1 MRSWFTALDLVQMQ
15 DAPVARMTR
24 HYAYGL
30 DITDLDVVVVD
41 DSKPMQ
47 TILRSTLLGFR
58 VRRVRTFDT
67 ASEALEVMR
76 IDPPNMVITDWRMR
90 PTSGIGLLRSL
101 RQRKMAP
108 LCFVPVIFVTAHGT
122 RTLIDRILRDGAQN
136 VVIKPLSPSALYDRL
151 TWTLRDSRPLVLGE
165 NGRYVVDG
173 VAESLDEKAR
183 KWQQIG
189 GGRSIVAV
197 SPARAAVGPKRPLA
211 PLDELRLPKEAII
224 ETAPTHKVP
233 EGDEHPNGGRG
244 QKAEFAKIAR
254 VRRTQ
259 GAA

>member
-1 MRSWFTALDLVQMQ
+1 
-15 DAPVARMTR
+15 MTR

-58 VRRVRTFDT
+58 VRRVRTFDS
-67 ASEALEVMR
+67 AEEALEVMR
-76 IDPPNMVITDWRMR
+76 IDPPNMVITDWRMK
-90 PTSGIGLLRSL
+90 PTSGVGLLRSI

-108 LCFVPVIFVTAHGT
+108 LCFLPVVFVTAHGT

-136 VVIKPLSPSALYDRL
+136 VIIKPLSPSALFERL
-151 TWTLRDSRPLVLGE
+151 NWTLRDSRPLVLGE

-197 SPARAAVGPKRPLA
+197 SPARAAVSHQRSPA
-211 PLDELRLPKEAII
+211 PLEDLRLPKEAII
-224 ETAPTHKVP
+224 SDTAARTA
-233 EGDEHPNGGRG
+233 ERGADNTEHAKGEKTG
-244 QKAEFAKIAR
+244 FAKIAR
-254 VRRTQ
+254 VRR
-259 GAA
+259 ANSVA

>member
-1 MRSWFTALDLVQMQ
+1 
-15 DAPVARMTR
+15 MTR

-30 DITDLDVVVVD
+30 DINDLDVVVVD

-67 ASEALEVMR
+67 PEEALEVMR
-76 IDPPNMVITDWRMR
+76 LDPPNMVITDWRMK
-90 PTSGIGLLRSL
+90 PTSGIGLLRNI

-108 LCFVPVIFVTAHGT
+108 LCFLPVVFVTAHGT

-136 VVIKPLSPSALYDRL
+136 VVIKPISPSALFERL
-151 TWTLRDSRPLVLGE
+151 NWTLRDSRPLVLGE

-189 GGRSIVAV
+189 GGRSLVAL
-197 SPARAAVGPKRPLA
+197 SPARAAVGPKRPPA
-211 PLDELRLPKEAII
+211 PLDELRLPSEAIVA
-224 ETAPTHKVP
+224 ESPTADTRAEDGQPVAT
-233 EGDEHPNGGRG
+233 GRNKTG
-244 QKAEFAKIAR
+244 FAKIAR
-254 VRRTQ
+254 VRRAK

>member
-1 MRSWFTALDLVQMQ
+1 MCVCVLF
-15 DAPVARMTR
+15 
-24 HYAYGL
+24 
-30 DITDLDVVVVD
+30 
-41 DSKPMQ
+41 
-47 TILRSTLLGFR
+47 
-58 VRRVRTFDT
+58 
-67 ASEALEVMR
+67 
-76 IDPPNMVITDWRMR
+76 
-90 PTSGIGLLRSL
+90 
-101 RQRKMAP
+101 
-108 LCFVPVIFVTAHGT
+108 FVTAHGT